1 MTQEQ
6 SAERGDSPAEDSEDR
21 QIRTDDYGDGDAAV
35 GRGTSP
41 SIAPQRGASRSAGG
55 ALEEGL
61 ADAERTYNGTGGE
74 SDDGGSG
81 SGDNTDSAEG
91 ADGGSGE
98 GGDAD
103 DRSADGTTGHDSHD
117 STGGTRPPKRR
128 EVITARAAA
137 TFEPVGRS
145 VATARAFVRDTLQ
158 GWGLGE
164 IVDDAVVLTSE
175 LVTNAVV
182 HAGTAAEVLC
192 LRDGEGV
199 RVEVVDRYPERELP
213 LQDPG
218 QVLGSPD
225 REGGR
230 GLLLCAA
237 LASRWGVDYT
247 AADKRVWFRLDL
259 PERPVGTSAAGPAL
273 PDSALPV
280 ADHRVHVAVIQIDRS
295 GAVAAWNEDAEQL
308 FGYPAEQVVGK
319 PLNDLAAWPHTP
331 GTSTGIAEALQLSRW
346 EGSYGVR
353 GADGRTI
360 PVYASHLRVRD
371 SDGEPSTVCLL
382 VRDHERA
389 VLQSTLRS
397 PVGDSG
403 GRRQES
409 SESATADPFEVF
421 IGSPAPDDLDSLL
434 QRTVERARDMLDG
447 DAAYLLLATDDETEL
462 EVRASTGLPSAR
474 QRFARVPVEAGSGR
488 YGSARMPSVHE
499 DLTAVPGAV
508 PLLDGTG
515 MRSVVTVPLKVEG
528 RLTGS
533 LGVAT
538 EAPGRYTNEEALRL
552 QFAADR
558 IALAVERAR
567 LTELERLRR
576 GSLSFLVEA
585 SDLLAGT
592 LDRDQ
597 TLALMAQMTVPT
609 LATWCAVYTVSEP
622 GSDPKLSY
630 VLHED
635 EDRIDTLKALL
646 SKVDAPEPVPTPG
659 ARVWT
664 APADAAHGAALH
676 TSLRGAVLG
685 EDQSFTPGAT
695 RATAAAVGGETVVL
709 PLVARNRV
717 IGMLTLGKPA
727 DERFRQEI
735 LELAED
741 VSRRA
746 ALALDNAR
754 LYSERTAI
762 SQSLQRSLLPPELPE
777 VTGGVE
783 AEVIYRAAGE
793 GNEVG
798 GDFYDLFE
806 IRDGTYGFA
815 IGDVC
820 GTGPEA
826 ASVTGLAR
834 HALRLLAREGLG
846 GPAVLERLNTAILD
860 EGSRSRFLTL
870 LYGEMRPQDDGSAEL
885 KIVCAGHPL
894 PLRLRQDGSVESA
907 ADPQP
912 LLGVIDDLELYEQ
925 TITLDPGDILL
936 CVTDGV
942 TERREGTRMLGDEGL
957 INVLTTCTGLT
968 AGAVAARIMRA
979 VERFANTAPSDD
991 MAILSMRVPEQ

>member
-1 MTQEQ
+1 M
-6 SAERGDSPAEDSEDR
+6 
-21 QIRTDDYGDGDAAV
+21 
-35 GRGTSP
+35 
-41 SIAPQRGASRSAGG
+41 
-55 ALEEGL
+55 
-61 ADAERTYNGTGGE
+61 
-74 SDDGGSG
+74 
-81 SGDNTDSAEG
+81 
-91 ADGGSGE
+91 
-98 GGDAD
+98 
-103 DRSADGTTGHDSHD
+103 
-117 STGGTRPPKRR
+117 
-128 EVITARAAA
+128 ITARAAA

-158 GWGLGE
+158 GWGLGD

-192 LRDGEGV
+192 LRDEDGV
-199 RVEVVDRYPERELP
+199 RIEVVDRYPERELP

-218 QVLGSPD
+218 QIIANPD

-237 LASRWGVDYT
+237 LATRWGVDYT

-259 PERPVGTSAAGPAL
+259 PERPVGARSAGPAL

-280 ADHRVHVAVIQIDRS
+280 TDARIHVGVIQIDRT
-295 GAVAAWNEDAEQL
+295 GAISAWNEGAQEL
-308 FGYPAEQVVGK
+308 FGYPADKVVGK
-319 PLNDLAAWPHTP
+319 PLSDLAAWPHTP
-331 GTSTGIAEALQLSRW
+331 GTGTGIAEALQLSRW

-371 SDGEPSTVCLL
+371 SDGEPSTICLL
-382 VRDHERA
+382 VRDRERA
-389 VLQSTLRS
+389 VLQSPPRTPAPDAASQGSSPERS
-397 PVGDSG
+397 
-403 GRRQES
+403 
-409 SESATADPFEVF
+409 ADPFEVF
-421 IGSPAPDDLDSLL
+421 IGSPAPDDLDGLL

-499 DLTAVPGAV
+499 DLTVVPGAV
-508 PLLDGTG
+508 PLLAGTG

-538 EAPGRYTNEEALRL
+538 ETPGRYTNEEALRL

-609 LATWCAVYTVSEP
+609 LATWCAVYTVADQ

-635 EDRIDTLKALL
+635 EDRIDNLKALL
-646 SKVDAPEPVPTPG
+646 SKVEPPDPVPAPG

-664 APADAAHGAALH
+664 APSDAAHSAALR
-676 TSLRGAVLG
+676 TSLRSVVMG
-685 EDQSFTPGAT
+685 EEDHHLTPGAT
-695 RATAAAVGGETVVL
+695 LATAAAVGGETVVL

-717 IGMLTLGKPA
+717 IGMLTLGKPT

-741 VSRRA
+741 LSRRA

-777 VTGGVE
+777 VSGGVE
-783 AEVIYRAAGE
+783 VDVIYRAAGE

-806 IRDGTYGFA
+806 ISDGTYGFA

-826 ASVTGLAR
+826 AAVTGLAR

-860 EGSRSRFLTL
+860 EGARSRFLTL
-870 LYGEMRPQDDGSAEL
+870 LYGEMRPQENGGAEL
-885 KIVCAGHPL
+885 KVVCAGHPL
-894 PLRLRQDGSVESA
+894 PLRLRQDGSVEPA
-907 ADPQP
+907 AEPQP
-912 LLGVIDDLELYEQ
+912 LLGVMEDLELYEQ
-925 TITLDPGDILL
+925 HVTLDPGDVLL

-942 TERREGTRMLGDEGL
+942 TERREGTRMLGDDGL
-957 INVLTTCTGLT
+957 ADVLTTCTGLT

-979 VERFANTAPSDD
+979 VERFASDAPSDD
-991 MAILSMRVPEQ
+991 MAILAMRVPE

>member
-1 MTQEQ
+1 VDEA
-6 SAERGDSPAEDSEDR
+6 SAGQGLTA
-21 QIRTDDYGDGDAAV
+21 AAV
-35 GRGTSP
+35 GAQR
-41 SIAPQRGASRSAGG
+41 APLTPTRA
-55 ALEEGL
+55 
-61 ADAERTYNGTGGE
+61 T
-74 SDDGGSG
+74 
-81 SGDNTDSAEG
+81 
-91 ADGGSGE
+91 

-103 DRSADGTTGHDSHD
+103 DRAMGRT
-117 STGGTRPPKRR
+117 
-128 EVITARAAA
+128 VITARAAA

-145 VATARAFVRDTLQ
+145 VAAARAFVRDTLQ
-158 GWGLGE
+158 GWGLTD

-182 HAGTAAEVLC
+182 HAGTAADVLC
-192 LRDGEGV
+192 LRDGDGSV
-199 RVEVVDRYPERELP
+199 RVEVADHYPDRGLP
-213 LQDPG
+213 VQD
-218 QVLGSPD
+218 LGHHYGDPD

-230 GLLLCAA
+230 GLLLCAS
-237 LASRWGVDYT
+237 LADRWGVEYT
-247 AADKRVWFRLDL
+247 STDKRVWFRLDL
-259 PERPVGTSAAGPAL
+259 PERPVGTRSAGPAL

-280 ADHRVHVAVIQIDRS
+280 ADPRVRVAVVQVDRGGTIS
-295 GAVAAWNEDAEQL
+295 SWNDDAREL
-308 FGYPAEQVVGK
+308 FGYTSEQVTGK
-319 PLNDLAAWPHTP
+319 PLTDLAAWPQTP
-331 GTSTGIAEALQLSRW
+331 GIGTGIAEALALSRW
-346 EGSYGVR
+346 EGSYGIR

-371 SDGEPSTVCLL
+371 ADGEPSTVCLL

-389 VLQSTLRS
+389 VLQSPARGAASDTA
-397 PVGDSG
+397 GA
-403 GRRQES
+403 
-409 SESATADPFEVF
+409 SESRDRGGADPFEIF
-421 IGSPAPDDLDSLL
+421 IGSPPPDDLDGLL

-447 DAAYLLLATDDETEL
+447 DAAFLLLATDDETEL
-462 EVRASTGLPSAR
+462 EVRATTGLPSAR

-488 YGSARMPSVHE
+488 YGSARLPSVHE

-508 PLLDGTG
+508 PLLEGTG

-533 LGVAT
+533 LGVSA

-558 IALAVERAR
+558 IALAVESAR

-609 LATWCAVYTVSEP
+609 LASWCAVYTIADQSSEP
-622 GSDPKLSY
+622 ELSY

-635 EDRIDTLKALL
+635 EDRIDGLKALL
-646 SKVDAPEPVPTPG
+646 AKVPPPDPVPTPG

-664 APADAAHGAALH
+664 APGDAAHSAALR
-676 TSLRGAVLG
+676 TSLRSLG
-685 EDQSFTPGAT
+685 LDQSGLTGAPSSSIT
-695 RATAAAVGGETVVL
+695 SNVAGTTLATASAVGGETVVL

-717 IGMLTLGKPA
+717 IGMLTLGKPTE
-727 DERFRQEI
+727 ERFRQEI

-741 VSRRA
+741 LSRRA

-777 VTGGVE
+777 VPGVE
-783 AEVIYRAAGE
+783 VEVIYRAAGE

-798 GDFYDLFE
+798 GDFYDLFP
-806 IRDGTYGFA
+806 IRDGAYGFA

-826 ASVTGLAR
+826 AAVTGLAR
-834 HALRLLAREGLG
+834 HALRLLAREGFG
-846 GPAVLERLNTAILD
+846 GPAVLERLNAAILD
-860 EGSRSRFLTL
+860 EGARSRFLTL
-870 LYGEMRPQDDGSAEL
+870 LYGELWPKPEGGATL
-885 KIVCAGHPL
+885 KVVCAGHPL
-894 PLRLRQDGSVESA
+894 PLRLRQDGSVEPA
-907 ADPQP
+907 AEPQP
-912 LLGVIDDLELYEQ
+912 LLGVMDDLELYEE
-925 TITLDPGDILL
+925 TVTLDPGDVLL

-942 TERREGTRMLGDEGL
+942 TERREGTRMLGDDGL
-957 INVLTTCTGLT
+957 ADVLTTCTGLT

-979 VERFANTAPSDD
+979 VERFAADAPSDD
-991 MAILSMRVPEQ
+991 MAILAMRVPE